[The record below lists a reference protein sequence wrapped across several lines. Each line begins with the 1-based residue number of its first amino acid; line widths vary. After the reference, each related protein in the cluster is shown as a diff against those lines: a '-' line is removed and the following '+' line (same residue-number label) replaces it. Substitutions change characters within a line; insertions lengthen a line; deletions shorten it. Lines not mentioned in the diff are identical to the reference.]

1 MIVRF
6 LLAAL
11 LAITVSAEQAPAA
24 PAPEAL
30 FDQANAAY
38 GGGDFPRAITLY
50 HEVLASGSH
59 SANLFFNL
67 GNSYAQDGQ
76 VGRAILSYERGLRL
90 SPDDADLQGN
100 LQLLRREKGLFG
112 ETVPGWQPLHLLS
125 LDRWA
130 LLALAALVFLA
141 LWQVTALARPWARRW
156 RLVATLVGLFLLL
169 LASTGVA
176 VRQRSFN
183 PSVIVAEDA
192 RLLLSPFPTAA
203 SVGAIQEGRL
213 VRVEKRHGEYLY
225 VADDNGRRGWLVE
238 SQLEAVC
245 REEVRARAK
254 GETR

>member
-1 MIVRF
+1 MNVGF

-11 LAITVSAEQAPAA
+11 LAIFMSAGQAAA
-24 PAPEAL
+24 AQAPEAL
-30 FDQANAAY
+30 FHQANAAY
-38 GGGDFPRAITLY
+38 GGGDFPKAIALY
-50 HEVLASGSH
+50 HEVLASGAH
-59 SANLFFNL
+59 SANLFLNL

-130 LLALAALVFLA
+130 LLALAALLFLA
-141 LWQVTALARPWARRW
+141 IWQVSALTLPWARRW
-156 RLVATLVGLFLLL
+156 RLAASLVGLVLLL

-176 VRQRSFN
+176 VRQRSYN
-183 PSVIVAEDA
+183 PSVVVAPDA
-192 RLLLSPFPTAA
+192 RLLLSPFPAAA

-213 VRVEKRHGEYLY
+213 VKVEKRHGDYLY
-225 VADDNGRRGWLVE
+225 VADDNGRRGWLIE

-245 REEVRARAK
+245 REEVRAIAK